1 MASFPPRHTPE
12 PPPPADAPPI
22 TAPTSADAG
31 HATPPASSAAGPAS
45 GDPGPAG
52 APTSSGAGPAGAA
65 ASAAPARPLWR
76 GRLHLAAFAVSVP
89 VGVALSA
96 VAGSNSA
103 RIAAAIYSLTLSG
116 VFGVSA
122 AFHSLAWSPAG
133 RRRMDR
139 LDRAMIY
146 LQIAGTYTPVSL
158 LALQRGLA
166 IAVLALVWAGA
177 VTGAVIVL
185 SRGNIRGVVLA
196 IYMLLGWPSV
206 VVLPFAAARIH
217 PLGVALLLVGG
228 CIYTVGAIMLV
239 RRWPDPSPAV
249 FGYHEVWHV
258 LTIVAAACQW
268 TVIWLLVRST

>member
-103 RIAAAIYSLTLSG
+103 
-116 VFGVSA
+116 
-122 AFHSLAWSPAG
+122 
-133 RRRMDR
+133 
-139 LDRAMIY
+139 
-146 LQIAGTYTPVSL
+146 
-158 LALQRGLA
+158 
-166 IAVLALVWAGA
+166 
-177 VTGAVIVL
+177 
-185 SRGNIRGVVLA
+185 
-196 IYMLLGWPSV
+196 
-206 VVLPFAAARIH
+206 
-217 PLGVALLLVGG
+217 
-228 CIYTVGAIMLV
+228 
-239 RRWPDPSPAV
+239 
-249 FGYHEVWHV
+249 
-258 LTIVAAACQW
+258 
-268 TVIWLLVRST
+268 